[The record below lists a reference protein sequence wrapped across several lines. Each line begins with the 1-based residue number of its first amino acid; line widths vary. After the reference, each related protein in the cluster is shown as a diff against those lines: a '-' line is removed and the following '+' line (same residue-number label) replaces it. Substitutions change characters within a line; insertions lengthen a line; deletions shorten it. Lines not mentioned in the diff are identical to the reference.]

1 MRRLFVMH
9 IGPAAAYL
17 SKHVIFAHDTQN
29 GFQVDILSDLA
40 LDLASYTAA
49 AIGLFAALLTICDE
63 IDQPLIFCHS
73 VLPVSLCVVTAAGYL
88 KYSNIASTLYLPRN
102 RSMTRYFSLTSCQL
116 RQKIS
121 QQLHLHTQFH
131 QFIAT
136 TRFFVRPI
144 LSGTAFWAWDI
155 PVGYLFRFI
164 VLARDE
170 LFDLLERQA
179 ITLRYFQVRF
189 SCCFSPEHFFTQY
202 LYFLIRPGHNDDLL
216 SYVYST
222 TRGLFFYCSFFRILN
237 LQCKWNSKKK

>member
-17 SKHVIFAHDTQN
+17 SKHVIFAYDTQN

-73 VLPVSLCVVTAAGYL
+73 ALPVSLCVVTAAGYL

-116 RQKIS
+116 RTKNF
-121 QQLHLHTQFH
+121 T
-131 QFIAT
+131 AT
-136 TRFFVRPI
+136 PLAYAIPPVHCCAAFLRPPHSFGDGL
-144 LSGTAFWAWDI
+144 LS
-155 PVGYLFRFI
+155 VGYNRWLS
-164 VLARDE
+164 
-170 LFDLLERQA
+170 
-179 ITLRYFQVRF
+179 F
-189 SCCFSPEHFFTQY
+189 S
-202 LYFLIRPGHNDDLL
+202 L
-216 SYVYST
+216 
-222 TRGLFFYCSFFRILN
+222 YCSGA
-237 LQCKWNSKKK
+237 